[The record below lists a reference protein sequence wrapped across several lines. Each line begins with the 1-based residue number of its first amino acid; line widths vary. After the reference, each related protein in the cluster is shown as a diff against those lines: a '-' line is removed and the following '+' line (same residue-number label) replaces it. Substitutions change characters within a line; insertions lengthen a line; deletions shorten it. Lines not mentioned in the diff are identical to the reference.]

1 MNSQRIYNLSSSISH
16 HNNILRTVS
25 CNKVGLVC
33 TGAFDKQC
41 SFFQSSEDGSY
52 VHVKDTHYHDD
63 YIYVVRSDIKDR
75 GFFSGSKDKRIKEQD
90 SGSLLCSYDSSSCKE
105 FPVWLKISSN
115 YYSGFTHREV
125 RAESNTPM
133 PYWDIWYIPVR
144 AKYVNLLGQLLC
156 RESWTYIFVKGT
168 FSHINGL

>member
-1 MNSQRIYNLSSSISH
+1 LCLYSVYTTLIRITATDRKNRRGNLHAQFLPQR
-16 HNNILRTVS
+16 
-25 CNKVGLVC
+25 
-33 TGAFDKQC
+33 
-41 SFFQSSEDGSY
+41 
-52 VHVKDTHYHDD
+52 
-63 YIYVVRSDIKDR
+63 
-75 GFFSGSKDKRIKEQD
+75 SGSKDKRIKEQD